1 MRLTLA
7 LFFVALTAAAQTPEV
22 PHKMEFAG
30 MTLTIRDDARREI
43 QKDVNALTQ
52 SPRHHMIKVERART
66 YFPLIEKVFAEE
78 QVPDDFKY
86 LVLQE
91 SALIADAVSVS
102 NAVGFWQFKDFTA
115 VEMGLRVDKVIDE
128 RLNIIS
134 STRAAGRYIKKNN
147 TFFDNWVYALQAYQ
161 MGAGGV
167 MRSVSKDQ
175 HGKKSME
182 ITSNTYWYVKKF
194 LAHKIAFEATVGAPG
209 QIKVV
214 PFVNS
219 ADKDLKDLAREVSV
233 DELELMNYNKWAKR
247 GTIPGDRQY
256 TVLIPMKGD
265 GVPPELPSQPVAST
279 VAVPATTTAA
289 KTATV
294 SALKGRTKI
303 NGISAI
309 RPEPN
314 ETAAALATRAGVEL
328 NDFVKW
334 NDISSRD
341 QLQQDTYYLLGKKR
355 ARASVNYHTALAG
368 DDLWKVSQRYGVQ
381 LRKLKRYNRMSGN
394 DELTAGTTVWLS
406 SMKPKN
412 APATSVAKG
421 PVAQVEDENSFAWTV
436 DPASTS
442 GAVAAGVATGTAVKG
457 GSNEQKLANS
467 KMDNAPA
474 EKTTSS
480 SAQVATLEETA
491 VTEGLAEQKGLEEDQ
506 TPNATSTGEPETST
520 TSTTGSGTLAGD
532 APSSTTQRVDTPGTA
547 PTVTKETTTVATTG
561 SVAGATTAGAPLIP
575 PGSEQNTVVTTT
587 VTPLNS
593 VEEAKTSP
601 GPMTKGKETHTV
613 KTGETLYGISH
624 EYGVAVMD
632 LVEWNGLVLQE
643 GIKPGQVLKLR
654 SPEDQATASVAVA
667 NETTIEHIVRS
678 TDTLYSVAR
687 KYNVTIKE
695 LMDWNHKK
703 DFNLAIG
710 EKLIVK
716 GR

>member
-7 LFFVALTAAAQTPEV
+7 LLFVAISAAAQTPEV

-115 VEMGLRVDKVIDE
+115 VEMGLRVDKEIDE

-167 MRSVSKDQ
+167 MRSVGKEE
-175 HGKKSME
+175 HGKRHME

-214 PFVNS
+214 PYLNS
-219 ADKDLKDLAREVSV
+219 ANNNLKDLAREVSV
-233 DELELMNYNKWAKR
+233 DELELMTYNKWAKR

-265 GVPPELPSQPVAST
+265 GVAPELPSVQPVSTAIAASS
-279 VAVPATTTAA
+279 APAT
-289 KTATV
+289 KTATA

-314 ETAAALATRAGVEL
+314 ETPAALASRAGVEL

-334 NDISSRD
+334 NDISSHD
-341 QLQQDTYYLLGKKR
+341 QLKQDTYYLLGKKR
-355 ARASVNYHTALAG
+355 SRASVNYYTAVAG

-381 LRKLKRYNRMSGN
+381 LRKLKRYNRMSA
-394 DELTAGTTVWLS
+394 DEELTAGTTVWLS
-406 SMKPKN
+406 SVKPKN
-412 APATSVAKG
+412 AKAIC
-421 PVAQVEDENSFAWTV
+421 
-436 DPASTS
+436 S
-442 GAVAAGVATGTAVKG
+442 GKR
-457 GSNEQKLANS
+457 
-467 KMDNAPA
+467 PRC
-474 EKTTSS
+474 
-480 SAQVATLEETA
+480 
-491 VTEGLAEQKGLEEDQ
+491 
-506 TPNATSTGEPETST
+506 
-520 TSTTGSGTLAGD
+520 SG
-532 APSSTTQRVDTPGTA
+532 
-547 PTVTKETTTVATTG
+547 
-561 SVAGATTAGAPLIP
+561 
-575 PGSEQNTVVTTT
+575 
-587 VTPLNS
+587 
-593 VEEAKTSP
+593 
-601 GPMTKGKETHTV
+601 
-613 KTGETLYGISH
+613 
-624 EYGVAVMD
+624 
-632 LVEWNGLVLQE
+632 
-643 GIKPGQVLKLR
+643 
-654 SPEDQATASVAVA
+654 
-667 NETTIEHIVRS
+667 
-678 TDTLYSVAR
+678 
-687 KYNVTIKE
+687 
-695 LMDWNHKK
+695 
-703 DFNLAIG
+703 
-710 EKLIVK
+710 
-716 GR
+716 